1 VPRLV
6 YLCDWLPPDFGA
18 VGQYSLLFARERAAQ
33 GDDVVLAGLSS
44 TADSVEEERHGEGR
58 LWIVRRRAASYD
70 RADFRTRALWTAR
83 TDLGLV
89 WRLRRELRAA
99 DEILF
104 TGSPPFL
111 IHLLVPLNLL
121 LRKRLTYRITDF
133 HPECLMA
140 EMENDGRPIPM
151 PLRLF
156 HRWTVALRRRVDRFE
171 ALGEDQRK
179 RLLEIGIDPGRIVLK
194 RDPSPVEIPPGTPPL
209 GRPAELGGYTVL
221 LYSGNFGVAHDHE
234 TFVEGYR
241 RHHREGSARVALW
254 LNATGSKADRVEEI
268 LRREGLP
275 VHRGRPV
282 PLAELPRLLVTP
294 DAHLITLRD
303 GFVGYVLPSKVYGCV
318 QSGRGVLYVG
328 SPASDVHLLCAR
340 DIPPERY
347 WRADAGDPAGVFR
360 ALEEIGRLH
369 KLQESVRYG
378 P

>member
-1 VPRLV
+1 MTRLV

-18 VGQYSLLFARERAAQ
+18 VGQYSLLFARERAAR

-44 TADSVEEERHGEGR
+44 TADSVEEERTGEGR
-58 LWIVRRRAASYD
+58 LRIVRYRAPTYD

-89 WRLRRELRAA
+89 WRLRKELRAA

-111 IHLLVPLNLL
+111 IQLLVPLNLL

-140 EMENDGRPIPM
+140 EMGRVPVM
-151 PLRLF
+151 LRLF

-171 ALGEDQRK
+171 VLGEDQRR
-179 RLLEIGIDPGRIVLK
+179 RLLEIGIDPGRIALK

-209 GRPAELGGYTVL
+209 DRPAELAGYSIL

-241 RHHREGSARVALW
+241 RHHREGSGRVALW
-254 LNATGSKADRVEEI
+254 LNATGAKADQVEEI

-282 PLAELPRLLVTP
+282 PLEQLSRLLVTP

-318 QSGRGVLYVG
+318 QSGHGVLYVG
-328 SPASDVHLLCAR
+328 SPASDVHLLCAEE
-340 DIPPERY
+340 IPPERY
-347 WRADAGDPAGVFR
+347 WRVDTGDPAGVFH
-360 ALEEIGRLH
+360 ALEAIGRLR
-369 KLQESVRYG
+369 QPREAVRYG
-378 P
+378 S